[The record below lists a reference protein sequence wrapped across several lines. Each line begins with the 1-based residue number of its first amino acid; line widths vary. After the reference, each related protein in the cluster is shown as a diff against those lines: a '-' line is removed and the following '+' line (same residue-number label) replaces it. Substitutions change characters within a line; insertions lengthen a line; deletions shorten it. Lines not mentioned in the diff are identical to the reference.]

1 MAIDVEE
8 FFKKNK
14 KLIIF
19 CCIGIIIIAGG
30 IIGYKYYNGY
40 RESKAYAALGK
51 GVRLYLSVGD
61 SKTGNL
67 KNVKKSIIELRL
79 LKTKYSGTKAEMIAN
94 FYLGSDYLLLRK
106 YKKAIIYFKKYT
118 AHEPVP
124 HKNNITYLAYSNM
137 VTAELNQKN
146 NLKAIDYLKKMAKIN
161 DVKLKEYAMLEE
173 ASIYTMIGK
182 PKQAVAVYKKML
194 ENDAMTKSRGHIE
207 NLIQLNS
214 KR

>member
-1 MAIDVEE
+1 MAIDIEG

-14 KLIIF
+14 KLIII
-19 CCIGIIIIAGG
+19 CCIGFIIIAGG
-30 IIGYKYYNGY
+30 IIGYKYYTGY
-40 RESKAYAALGK
+40 RDGRAYALLGK
-51 GVRLYLSVGD
+51 GVRLYIAVGD

-67 KNVKKSIIELRL
+67 KNVKKSIIMLHQ
-79 LKTKYSGTKAEMIAN
+79 LKTKYKGTKAEIIAN

-118 AHEPVP
+118 LREPIP
-124 HKNNITYLAYSNM
+124 HKNNISYLAYSNI
-137 VTAELNQKN
+137 VTAELYQKN
-146 NLKAIDYLKKMAKIN
+146 DLKAVSYLKKMTKIN

-182 PKQAVAVYKKML
+182 PKEAIAVYKKML
-194 ENDAMTKSRGHIE
+194 ENDAMTKNRGHIE